1 MGAVNTKS
9 KAVANLP
16 LPTPWPNAN
25 ARLLGL
31 GVGLPVDPLDRL
43 AQFSPEEFERFTL
56 EWASGY
62 LASKIPDV
70 HEVQQRGGA
79 GDKGRDIVVWLDPPS
94 SKSRRWSLYQ
104 CKHYDTKLGTGV
116 AAAEIGKVLYYTFT
130 GDYSSPQEYWFVTHR
145 GVTSDFQDYVD
156 QPEALRTYIL
166 AGWNDRCATKITS
179 KQTIALSAAL
189 KAHIQGFDF
198 SIFRVKQPLT
208 LIDEHAQT
216 RFHLTV
222 FGAPLIERP
231 PPPTPPSMVAASESE
246 YIEQLYQV
254 IGADLGKRVTAVADF
269 ASAEKHSSLFD
280 RSRITF
286 YCAEGLKELARDQMA
301 DTTYFDTLLQEFCDG
316 LYFDYS
322 ASGVS
327 GLQRL
332 INTVK
337 AAQSLQ
343 LGGHVLVPHVRAS
356 DREGM
361 CHQMANERLVNWCKP

>member
-1 MGAVNTKS
+1 M
-9 KAVANLP
+9 
-16 LPTPWPNAN
+16 
-25 ARLLGL
+25 GL

-286 YCAEGLKELARDQMA
+286 YRGTEFLVKRDVMSIGLNEMFSRELLDK
-301 DTTYFDTLLQEFCDG
+301 TFDTAGILYRSTKLTTAFVSLLKSEYANSLRDRADWVVMRFGDMKDTELSAYMTASIGKWGAEF
-316 LYFDYS
+316 
-322 ASGVS
+322 
-327 GLQRL
+327 
-332 INTVK
+332 
-337 AAQSLQ
+337 
-343 LGGHVLVPHVRAS
+343 
-356 DREGM
+356 
-361 CHQMANERLVNWCKP
+361 ERLTAINELEL